1 MIAYFSIVKWFIF
14 CSEGKIL
21 LFFNKVVKTKCWYQ
35 SFAGSSQMPTK
46 MWPPDFSEIGLRVEF
61 FSPAF
66 DLNLTQSLKT
76 EKQQLLQNDHKTFL
90 LFSMELLN
98 HNTTT
103 FEKKILL
110 MLWRQVCD
118 FYALMLNIIFIS
130 ITKLWTEIQLFIG
143 QRRSLKTL
151 S

>member
-1 MIAYFSIVKWFIF
+1 
-14 CSEGKIL
+14 
-21 LFFNKVVKTKCWYQ
+21 
-35 SFAGSSQMPTK
+35 MPTK

-110 MLWRQVCD
+110 ML
-118 FYALMLNIIFIS
+118 
-130 ITKLWTEIQLFIG
+130 
-143 QRRSLKTL
+143 
-151 S
+151 